1 MRMQFATLPASG
13 AEFSSWPWEQVEP
26 YYTDLLARP
35 LTAEQ
40 VDQWLR
46 DWTALGA
53 LVDEAN
59 THFTIA
65 TTTNT
70 ADEETAGRYSAFLD
84 GLMPHVME
92 AEQRVKQKLIASRL
106 EPQGFEVPLRKLRTD
121 AALFREENVPLLAEL
136 RKLSLD
142 YDKISGA
149 RTVQWEGE
157 EVPWV
162 QMYAV
167 LEDPD
172 REKRE
177 RAWRIWRGRI
187 IEDTPALA
195 ALWREMLRVRTQ
207 IAKNAGFDN
216 YRSYRWQQL
225 YRFDYT
231 PDDSKR
237 FDASIEE
244 VVVPAAQRIKRERQR
259 QLGVPT
265 LRQWDEFVDP
275 RGRPAL
281 KPYTTIEELETKT
294 GNVFRN
300 VHPQF
305 AEYFEIMR
313 REKLLDL
320 DVRKNKASGG
330 YSLAYAVTMRPFIF
344 TNATGTHDDV
354 QTLLHEGGHSFN
366 SFEMAPLPYL
376 QQRQE
381 LMLPAEFAEVASMGM
396 ELLGSPYLSEQ
407 YGGFYSEAQAARAR
421 VDHLQG
427 IITFWP
433 YMAMI
438 DLLQH
443 WVYEHADEA
452 ADIERCDDYWVT
464 LVDRYW
470 PHLDWTGLEQEKRAS
485 WHHQL
490 HVFQDPFYYV
500 EYGIAQLGAVQV
512 WANQQRD
519 PQGAVA
525 AYRKAL
531 ALGGAATLPEM
542 YTTAGARF
550 AFDAETLRAAVSLL
564 EETITQL
571 EPFAAEG

>member
-1 MRMQFATLPASG
+1 MQFGTLPASG
-13 AEFSSWPWEQVEP
+13 AEFSVWTWEQVQP
-26 YYTDLLARP
+26 YYNDLLARP
-35 LTAEQ
+35 LTAEN
-40 VDQWLR
+40 VDQWLA
-46 DWTALGA
+46 DWSALGS
-53 LVDEAN
+53 LMDEAN
-59 THFTIA
+59 TYFTIA

-70 ADEETAGRYSAFLD
+70 ADEETAARYTAFLD
-84 GLMPHVME
+84 GLMPQVME
-92 AEQRVKQKLIASRL
+92 AEQRVKQKLIASGL
-106 EPQGFEVPLRKLRTD
+106 EPEGFAVPLRKLRTD
-121 AALFREENVPLLAEL
+121 ATLFREENVPLIAKL

-149 RTVQWEGE
+149 RTVTWEGE
-157 EVPWV
+157 EIPWV
-162 QMYAV
+162 QLWAV

-172 REKRE
+172 RDKRE
-177 RAWRIWRGRI
+177 RAWRASRACI

-207 IAKNAGFDN
+207 IARNAGFDN
-216 YRSYRWQQL
+216 FRSYRWQQL

-231 PDDSKR
+231 PDDAKR

-244 VVVPAAQRIKRERQR
+244 VVVPVVERIERERQR

-265 LRQWDEFVDP
+265 LRHWDSYVDP
-275 RGRPAL
+275 LGRPAL

-294 GNVFRN
+294 SNVFRN
-300 VHPQF
+300 VDPQF

-320 DVRKNKASGG
+320 DVRKNKAAGG

-354 QTLLHEGGHSFN
+354 QTLLHEGGHAFN
-366 SFEMAPLPYL
+366 SFEMAHLPYI

-381 LMLPAEFAEVASMGM
+381 QMLPAEFAEVASMGM
-396 ELLGSPYLSEQ
+396 ELLGGRYLSEE
-407 YGGFYSEAQAARAR
+407 YGGFYNEVQAARAR
-421 VDHLQG
+421 VDHMKGSL
-427 IITFWP
+427 TFWP

-452 ADIERCDDYWVT
+452 ADIERCDDYWAT

-470 PHLDWTGLEQEKRAS
+470 PHFDWSGLEQEKRTY

-519 PQGAVA
+519 SQGAVA

-531 ALGGAATLPEM
+531 TLGGAATLPEM
-542 YTTAGARF
+542 YATAGAKF

-564 EETITQL
+564 EASIAQL
-571 EPFAAEG
+571 EPLAAQG